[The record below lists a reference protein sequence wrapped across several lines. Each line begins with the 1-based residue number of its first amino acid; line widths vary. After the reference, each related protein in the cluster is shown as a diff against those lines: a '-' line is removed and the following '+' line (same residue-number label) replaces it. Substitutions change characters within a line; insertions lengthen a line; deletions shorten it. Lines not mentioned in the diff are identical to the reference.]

1 MELIDDFELIPHYEK
16 SRFWRSA
23 HHFPDILERPTANEA
38 LRNFWSWPDHED
50 LLWSMSEFRERC
62 VSDNPPPEVP
72 DWWIVRNAILFID
85 WFAFMSTDWEPLL
98 LKFLFKGRHINHLLL
113 FGTDLLAQFKTD
125 HGYLLV
131 TAWIGDGHWSKKSH
145 LFLYYILPD
154 FSGADWATVM
164 TRWVCPHPPNEPDG
178 SVPVENS
185 PLAAVEIEDGR
196 RLALHLRGRGWY
208 RVTLHEDPP
217 RRFLFNA
224 PRVERPNSHV
234 WQARYFRVSHL
245 RRPPDL
251 VESGPVLRAS
261 Q

>member
-1 MELIDDFELIPHYEK
+1 MFEGRRIRH
-16 SRFWRSA
+16 
-23 HHFPDILERPTANEA
+23 
-38 LRNFWSWPDHED
+38 
-50 LLWSMSEFRERC
+50 
-62 VSDNPPPEVP
+62 
-72 DWWIVRNAILFID
+72 LF
-85 WFAFMSTDWEPLL
+85 
-98 LKFLFKGRHINHLLL
+98 L

-125 HGYLLV
+125 QGYLLI

-145 LFLYYILPD
+145 LFVYYVLPD

-178 SVPVENS
+178 SVPAENS

-224 PRVERPNSHV
+224 PRVERLNSQV
-234 WQARYFRVSHL
+234 WHPRYFRVSRL
-245 RRPPDL
+245 RRPSDL
-251 VESGPVLRAS
+251 VENGLDLRAS
-261 Q
+261 P